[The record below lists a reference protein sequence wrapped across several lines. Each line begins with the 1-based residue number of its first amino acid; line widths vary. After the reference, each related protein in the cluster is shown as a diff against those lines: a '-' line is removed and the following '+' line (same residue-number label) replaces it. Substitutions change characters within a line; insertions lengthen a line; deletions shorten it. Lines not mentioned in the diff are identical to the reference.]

1 MFAYISK
8 MYRYNMISLYFDN
21 YNNNN
26 DDDDYLFNTETIKY
40 WANEYN
46 IKLIPSDEMIIYE
59 DIPSQF
65 NYN

>member
-8 MYRYNMISLYFDN
+8 MYRYNMISLYSDE
-21 YNNNN
+21 YN
-26 DDDDYLFNTETIKY
+26 DEDYLFNTETIKN

-46 IKLIPSDEMIIYE
+46 IKLIPSDEMVIYE
-59 DIPSQF
+59 DISPQF

>member
-8 MYRYNMISLYFDN
+8 MYRYNMISLYSDE
-21 YNNNN
+21 YN
-26 DDDDYLFNTETIKY
+26 DDDYLFNTETIKN

-46 IKLIPSDEMIIYE
+46 IKPIPSDEMVIYE
-59 DIPSQF
+59 DIPPQF

>member
-1 MFAYISK
+1 MFAYIRK
-8 MYRYNMISLYFDN
+8 IYRYNMISLYFDE
-21 YNNNN
+21 YNN

-46 IKLIPSDEMIIYE
+46 IKLIPSEEMVIYE
-59 DIPSQF
+59 DIPQF

>member
-8 MYRYNMISLYFDN
+8 IYEYNMISLYFDN
-21 YNNNN
+21 YNN

-46 IKLIPSDEMIIYE
+46 IKLIPSNEMVIYE
-59 DIPSQF
+59 DIPPQF

>member
-8 MYRYNMISLYFDN
+8 MYRYNMISLYSDE
-21 YNNNN
+21 YN
-26 DDDDYLFNTETIKY
+26 DDDYLFNTETIKN

-46 IKLIPSDEMIIYE
+46 IKLIPSDEMVIYE
-59 DIPSQF
+59 DISPQF

>member
-8 MYRYNMISLYFDN
+8 MYRYNMISLYSDE
-21 YNNNN
+21 YN
-26 DDDDYLFNTETIKY
+26 DDDYLFNTETIKN

-46 IKLIPSDEMIIYE
+46 IKLIPSDEMVIYE
-59 DIPSQF
+59 DIPPQF

>member
-1 MFAYISK
+1 MFAYIRK
-8 MYRYNMISLYFDN
+8 IYRYDMISLYFED
-21 YNNNN
+21 YNN

-46 IKLIPSDEMIIYE
+46 IKLIPSEEMVIYE
-59 DIPSQF
+59 DIPQF